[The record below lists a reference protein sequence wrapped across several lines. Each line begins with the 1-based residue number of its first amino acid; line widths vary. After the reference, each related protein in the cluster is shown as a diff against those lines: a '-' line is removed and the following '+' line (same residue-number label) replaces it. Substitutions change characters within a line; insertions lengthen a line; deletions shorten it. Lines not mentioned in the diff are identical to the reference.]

1 LLALLD
7 GARRFWG
14 SGYHSVNYAP
24 QRWSTKPPAG
34 PAAARLPLRWA
45 DPGVDLGIP
54 YAVRGAG
61 PEQFY
66 SLCGTVTDNLDNLP
80 LLAEAI
86 HGAEGVRRSRVAEE

>member
-1 LLALLD
+1 MVDEAASGTSR
-7 GARRFWG
+7 GASSAQMGR
-14 SGYHSVNYAP
+14 
-24 QRWSTKPPAG
+24 
-34 PAAARLPLRWA
+34 
-45 DPGVDLGIP
+45 PGVDLGLP

-61 PEQFY
+61 PEQFC